1 MAENEKESD
10 GEGKTGSSSTGA
22 ILGVLLASVI
32 AAGGG
37 VYLGWSQFGKQE
49 APRHAAKDAHG
60 KPGDAEKF
68 TDGSRIRDLQPI
80 TTNLA
85 GTPPAWIRLEA
96 AVLLDPEN
104 PAEPQSAEEIELLR
118 VVNEDVVAYLR
129 TVSIMQLQ
137 GPSGFQSLR
146 EDLDE
151 RVRIRS
157 EGKIK
162 ELIVQSMIL
171 E

>member
-1 MAENEKESD
+1 MADGDKED
-10 GEGKTGSSSTGA
+10 QGKG
-22 ILGVLLASVI
+22 GVSIVGILLASVI

-37 VYLGWSQFGKQE
+37 VFLGWSQFGAHETPQ
-49 APRHAAKDAHG
+49 HAQKAAHG
-60 KPGDAEKF
+60 KEADKAEVKY
-68 TDGSRIRDLQPI
+68 TDGSRVRDLLPI

-85 GTPPAWIRLEA
+85 GTPAAWIRLEA
-96 AVLLDPEN
+96 SVLLTEPQ
-104 PAEPQSAEEIELLR
+104 PAEEQTDEEVQLLR
-118 VVNEDVVAYLR
+118 SINEDVVAYLR
-129 TVSIMQLQ
+129 TVSLAALQ

-157 EGKIK
+157 EGKVK

>member
-1 MAENEKESD
+1 MAENDKESD
-10 GEGKTGSSSTGA
+10 GGGEKGSSTGA

-37 VYLGWSQFGKQE
+37 VYLGWSQFGRQE
-49 APRHAAKDAHG
+49 QVQHASKDAHG
-60 KPGDAEKF
+60 KAGGAEKY

-96 AVLLDPEN
+96 AMLLDPEN
-104 PAEPQSAEEIELLR
+104 PAEPESAEEIELLR
-118 VVNEDVVAYLR
+118 VVNEDVVAFLR
-129 TVSIMQLQ
+129 TVSLMQLQ

-146 EDLDE
+146 EDLNE

>member
-1 MAENEKESD
+1 MADDDKED
-10 GEGKTGSSSTGA
+10 QGKGG
-22 ILGVLLASVI
+22 GVSIVGILLASVI

-37 VYLGWSQFGKQE
+37 VFLGWSQFGAQPAEQHAPKTANGKDSEKAE
-49 APRHAAKDAHG
+49 AKY
-60 KPGDAEKF
+60 
-68 TDGSRIRDLQPI
+68 TDGSRVRDLLPI

-85 GTPPAWIRLEA
+85 GTPAAWIRLEA
-96 AVLLDPEN
+96 SVLFTEPQ
-104 PAEPQSAEEIELLR
+104 PAEEKTDEEVELLR
-118 VVNEDVVAYLR
+118 NINEDVVAYLR
-129 TVSIMQLQ
+129 TVSLTTLQ
-137 GPSGFQSLR
+137 GPSGFQALR

-157 EGKIK
+157 EGKVK

>member
-1 MAENEKESD
+1 MADDEKAGD
-10 GEGKTGSSSTGA
+10 GKSEKASSSTGA
-22 ILGVLLASVI
+22 VLGVLLASVI

-49 APRHAAKDAHG
+49 PAKHAAKDAHG
-60 KPGDAEKF
+60 KAGKDEKY
-68 TDGSRIRDLQPI
+68 TDGSRVRDLQPI

-96 AVLLDPEN
+96 SVLLNPEN
-104 PAEPQSAEEIELLR
+104 AAEPQSAEEVELLR
-118 VVNEDVVAYLR
+118 VVNEDVVAFLR
-129 TVSIMQLQ
+129 TVTLTQLQ